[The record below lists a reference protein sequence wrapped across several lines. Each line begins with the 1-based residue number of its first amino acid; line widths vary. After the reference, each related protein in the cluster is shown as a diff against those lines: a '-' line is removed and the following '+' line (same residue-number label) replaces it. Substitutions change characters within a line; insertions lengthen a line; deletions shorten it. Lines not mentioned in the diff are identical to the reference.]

1 MPLPSLN
8 RSTSDMLC
16 PPVHSR
22 KGPVPDNLP
31 TAEVNV
37 GCLRTSVST
46 LLKGT
51 PRPACA
57 TSSYPATAE
66 IHCTK
71 TSMVARRVVGRINR
85 IKSEARKSKVES
97 LDKGARGKVVGD
109 DNIAE

>member
-1 MPLPSLN
+1 MPLRSLN

-37 GCLRTSVST
+37 GCMRTSVHA
-46 LLKGT
+46 LLLRGL
-51 PRPACA
+51 RAA
-57 TSSYPATAE
+57 SLRYLLVPATAE

-71 TSMVARRVVGRINR
+71 TSMVARRVWLGHKPDKIRSQEEQGR
-85 IKSEARKSKVES
+85 EP
-97 LDKGARGKVVGD
+97 
-109 DNIAE
+109 